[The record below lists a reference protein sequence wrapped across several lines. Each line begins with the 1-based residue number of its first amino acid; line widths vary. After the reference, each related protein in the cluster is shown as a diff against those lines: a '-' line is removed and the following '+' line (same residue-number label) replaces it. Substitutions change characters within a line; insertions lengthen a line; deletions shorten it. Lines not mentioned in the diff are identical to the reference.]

1 MPQLSLLF
9 WLAKNRTN
17 HGGTAPVLLRITVD
31 GKRAEYSTGVR
42 AAAAEW
48 DVSRHQLTGEG
59 QAVAD
64 YNALLGNLR
73 AKALRVKDT
82 LETAGKLAT
91 AAAVAQALREG
102 VQATAV
108 QVEPGPL
115 FPPQPLT
122 TTLTVSNEPER
133 QRRRG
138 NITAF
143 QHNNL
148 IRTPLRMGVLE
159 ARIFVEALRGINQG
173 PDGDKVLPPIDIPLS
188 AVLGQDDSAAAY
200 AAVRQACKDL
210 FAKDID
216 LLQVGARKK
225 ESYHRTRI
233 VSDIELLAG
242 SGRIRGTFAPL
253 MQPYL
258 LQLTTAGN
266 FTSADVATLLTLSP
280 TAQRLYWI
288 LKSYAN
294 LGDGRAV
301 KRAESLED
309 LKLLLLQD
317 ANLYPVWAEFKRWV
331 LDPIRAEFH
340 AAEVGFPVEW
350 EPVKTGK
357 KTTGVLFTIPKVQQR
372 LAAPAVA
379 RVTPAAAPAP
389 TARPD
394 KFGAW
399 LAGQGEKLGAAYAGL
414 TSSSGASANHLA
426 PAVAQRIIKHVAG
439 RPELEKV
446 LFATRHRIA
455 TTKEAVKDKASYSYK
470 QLAAAL
476 GKEFRQG

>member
-1 MPQLSLLF
+1 M
-9 WLAKNRTN
+9 
-17 HGGTAPVLLRITVD
+17 
-31 GKRAEYSTGVR
+31 
-42 AAAAEW
+42 
-48 DVSRHQLTGEG
+48 
-59 QAVAD
+59 AD
-64 YNALLGNLR
+64 YNALLENLR
-73 AKALRVKDT
+73 AKALRMKDT

-91 AAAVAQALREG
+91 ATAIAAALRQG

-108 QVEPGPL
+108 APEPGPL
-115 FPPQPLT
+115 FPPVPLT
-122 TTLTVSNEPER
+122 TTLSVSNEPER

-138 NITAF
+138 NTTAF
-143 QHNNL
+143 QHNHL

-188 AVLGQDDSAAAY
+188 AVLGQADSASNY

-258 LQLTTAGN
+258 LQLTTSGN

-280 TAQRLYWI
+280 TAQRLYWL

-294 LGDGRAV
+294 LGDGRPV
-301 KRAESLED
+301 KHSESLEN

-317 ANLYPVWAEFKRWV
+317 ATLYPVWAEFVRRV
-331 LDPIRAEFH
+331 LAPCKEEFH
-340 AAEVGFPVEW
+340 AAAVGFPVEW

-357 KTTGVLFTIPKVQQR
+357 KTTGILFTIPKVQRR

-379 RVTPAAAPAP
+379 TAVAVAPAP

-394 KFGAW
+394 KFAAW
-399 LAGQGEKLGAAYAGL
+399 LAGQGEKLQTAYAGL
-414 TSSSGASANHLA
+414 TGTAGASANHLA
-426 PAVAQRIIKHVAG
+426 PAVAQRIVRHVAG
-439 RPELEKV
+439 RPALEK
-446 LFATRHRIA
+446 LLYTTRHSIG
-455 TTKEAVKDKASYSYK
+455 TTKEAVKNKASYSYK
-470 QLAAAL
+470 QLATAF
-476 GKEFRQG
+476 GREF

>member
-9 WLAKNRTN
+9 WLNKSRTN
-17 HGGTAPVLLRITVD
+17 QGGTAPVMLRVTVD
-31 GKRAEYSTGVR
+31 GQRAQYSTGVR

-91 AAAVAQALREG
+91 APAIVEALRQG

-108 QVEPGPL
+108 AIEPGPL

-138 NITAF
+138 NTTAF

-301 KRAESLED
+301 KHPESLEN

-317 ANLYPVWAEFKRWV
+317 ATLYPVWAEFVRRV
-331 LDPIRAEFH
+331 LEPIKAEFH

-357 KTTGVLFTIPKVQQR
+357 KTTGILFTIPKVQQR

-379 RVTPAAAPAP
+379 RVAATAPAP
-389 TARPD
+389 TARLD

-399 LAGQGEKLGAAYAGL
+399 LVGQGEKLRAAYAGL

-446 LFATRHRIA
+446 LYATRHRIA

-470 QLAAAL
+470 QLATAL
-476 GKEFRQG
+476 GREFR